1 MGRQL
6 KISSFE
12 CGIVYI
18 AVSVTPPTRVNA
30 RRHEVYVG
38 ESLPKSS
45 IQYTCI
51 TWHVRKHA
59 TLRVC
64 NLKPQELNNATIVDW
79 QSRLLV
85 TSENEIK
92 VLTWWQPSL

>member
-1 MGRQL
+1 MGVGVRGGGGAAAEDFQ
-6 KISSFE
+6 FQ

-18 AVSVTPPTRVNA
+18 IVSVTPPTRVNA

-51 TWHVRKHA
+51 A
-59 TLRVC
+59 
-64 NLKPQELNNATIVDW
+64 
-79 QSRLLV
+79 
-85 TSENEIK
+85 
-92 VLTWWQPSL
+92 